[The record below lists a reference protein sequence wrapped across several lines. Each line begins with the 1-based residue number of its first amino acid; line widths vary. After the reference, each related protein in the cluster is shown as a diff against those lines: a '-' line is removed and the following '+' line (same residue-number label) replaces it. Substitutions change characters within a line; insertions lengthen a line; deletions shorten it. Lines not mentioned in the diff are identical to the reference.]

1 MLNIPK
7 VAVATMRHWLPKRE
21 GAHAS
26 GKDLMV
32 ATATFGV
39 YVLLY
44 VEEEVHDVAV
54 LNNVFLALDSELS
67 CSSAGCFGLE

>member
-21 GAHAS
+21 GAHVS

-32 ATATFGV
+32 ATAT
-39 YVLLY
+39 YYIYLLLY
-44 VEEEVHDVAV
+44 VEEEVHDVSV
-54 LNNVFLALDSELS
+54 LNDVLFSFDSEFS
-67 CSSAGCFGLE
+67 GRTAGCL